1 MSISQTHTKQKRSPF
16 KVANYKITHAKRDL
30 KDLVLGRYVN
40 IQKPDT
46 YADPVY
52 KFDTTLTGETAEK
65 LIKAIDGALESG
77 AVETGSKPSNKR
89 PYKRQD
95 DNSVVFTFKIKEFE
109 KDVRPFKLWDMNMKP
124 IEDVPNLTGG
134 TVVNVNFAFYVSNY
148 KGTAFVALQPTHIQ
162 VKHAEVYTGN
172 EGAEPTFG
180 EGDGYASEEGS
191 PQFDNQEP
199 QGRVTDDDF

>member
-16 KVANYKITHAKRDL
+16 KVAKYKITHAKRDL

-46 YADPVY
+46 YNEPVY

-65 LIKAIDGALESG
+65 LIKAIDSALEIG
-77 AVETGSKPSNKR
+77 AVEIGAKPSSFR

-124 IEDVPNLTGG
+124 ILDVPNLTGG
-134 TVVNVNFAFYVSNY
+134 TVVNVNFAFFVSNY
-148 KGTAFVALQPTHIQ
+148 KGTSFVALQPTHIQ
-162 VKHAEVYTGN
+162 VKHAEVYTSN
-172 EGAEPTFG
+172 KEPTFG

-191 PQFDNQEP
+191 PQFDAQEP